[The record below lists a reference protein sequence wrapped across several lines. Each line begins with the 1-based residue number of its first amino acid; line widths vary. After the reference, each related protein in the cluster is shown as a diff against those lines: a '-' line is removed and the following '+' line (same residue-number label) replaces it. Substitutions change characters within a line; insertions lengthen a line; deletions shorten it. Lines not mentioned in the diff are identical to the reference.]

1 MSVEETLQE
10 QVQSPCIG
18 VCSMDDSTGLC
29 LGCYRTMDEIQQWW
43 ELDNTQKLALIALVS
58 AREAEQFN

>member
-10 QVQSPCIG
+10 QVQSPCVG

-43 ELDNTQKLALIALVS
+43 DLDNLHKQALVALVS